1 MTRTGEGL
9 CRMTHQLARARHFAN
24 AAALLAALGEAPA
37 AASVLVKGSR
47 FMAMERVVKALK
59 EGQA

>member
-1 MTRTGEGL
+1 VAGAGGSAT
-9 CRMTHQLARARHFAN
+9 RHFDTVQ
-24 AAALLAALGEAPA
+24 ALLDALPQMPP

-59 EGQA
+59 EGCA